1 MALNAIKRIAR
12 LTSTDGLRAADL
24 ALADELAP
32 MWSSKDVKRGMRA
45 MLETGPG
52 TAVFEGD

>member
-1 MALNAIKRIAR
+1 LQ
-12 LTSTDGLRAADL
+12 AADL

-32 MWSSKDVKRGMRA
+32 MWSSKDVERGMRA